1 MAGIDTCLYQISI
14 FGSRYLL
21 EMEEILDIEQ
31 TAPRLIYS
39 GFWIRFA
46 ASLID
51 SFVMYIANAL
61 TMAGLFFLPLNDS
74 RSIAANMANP
84 SNMMQI
90 MGMMYVAMLVIN
102 WLYYALME
110 SSKNRATLGKMA
122 VGIVVVNENGE
133 RISFSKATGRYF
145 AKILSGLLLGIGF
158 IMAAFDQR
166 KQSLHDRLAKTV
178 VINRR

>member
-1 MAGIDTCLYQISI
+1 
-14 FGSRYLL
+14 
-21 EMEEILDIEQ
+21 MEEILDIDLSK
-31 TAPRLIYS
+31 PRMIYS
-39 GFWIRFA
+39 GFWIRVA

-61 TMAGLFFLPLNDS
+61 IMAGVFFMPLGDS
-74 RSIAANMANP
+74 SSFIERMANP
-84 SNMMQI
+84 SNVMLMMTI
-90 MGMMYVAMLVIN
+90 MYSSMLVIN

-110 SSKNRATLGKMA
+110 SSKNRGTLGKMA

-133 RISFSKATGRYF
+133 RISFGKATGRYF
-145 AKILSGLLLGIGF
+145 GKILSGLILGIGF

-166 KQSLHDRLAKTV
+166 KQALHDRLAKTL

>member
-1 MAGIDTCLYQISI
+1 
-14 FGSRYLL
+14 
-21 EMEEILDIEQ
+21 MEEVLDIEQ
-31 TAPRLIYS
+31 TAPRMIYT
-39 GFWIRFA
+39 GFWIRVA

-51 SFVMYIANAL
+51 SFVMYIANVIV
-61 TMAGLFFLPLNDS
+61 MVGLFFLGVQGNMEQMADP
-74 RSIAANMANP
+74 ANSGLFFGAIIGMYL
-84 SNMMQI
+84 SMM
-90 MGMMYVAMLVIN
+90 VIN

-133 RISFSKATGRYF
+133 RISFAKATGRYF

>member
-1 MAGIDTCLYQISI
+1 
-14 FGSRYLL
+14 
-21 EMEEILDIEQ
+21 MEEILDIEH
-31 TAPRLIYS
+31 TAPRMIYS
-39 GFWIRFA
+39 GFWIRVA

-61 TMAGLFFLPLNDS
+61 VMAGIVFLPLGDS
-74 RSIAANMANP
+74 NSLAERMSNP
-84 SNMMQI
+84 SSLMAMMGL
-90 MGMMYVAMLVIN
+90 MYTGMIVIN

-122 VGIVVVNENGE
+122 VGIIVVNEKGE
-133 RISFSKATGRYF
+133 RISFTKATGRYF
-145 AKILSGLLLGIGF
+145 AKILSGIILGIGF

>member
-1 MAGIDTCLYQISI
+1 
-14 FGSRYLL
+14 
-21 EMEEILDIEQ
+21 MEEILDIEH
-31 TAPRLIYS
+31 TSPRMIYS
-39 GFWIRFA
+39 GFWIRVA

-51 SFVMYIANAL
+51 SFVMYIANAMV
-61 TMAGLFFLPLNDS
+61 MAGIFLLPFGNSNSFLERMS
-74 RSIAANMANP
+74 NP
-84 SNMMQI
+84 SSMMAM
-90 MGMMYVAMLVIN
+90 MGLIYTAMIVIN

-122 VGIVVVNENGE
+122 VGIAVVNEKGE
-133 RISFSKATGRYF
+133 RISFLKATGRYF

>member
-1 MAGIDTCLYQISI
+1 MHQLGI
-14 FGSRYLL
+14 FGTRKHLK
-21 EMEEILDIEQ
+21 MEEILDIEQ
-31 TAPRLIYS
+31 TAPRMIYS
-39 GFWIRFA
+39 GFWIRVA

-51 SFVMYIANAL
+51 SFVMYIANVVA
-61 TMAGLFFLPLNDS
+61 MVGLFFLGVQDNMQKISDP
-74 RSIAANMANP
+74 ANSGFLAGA
-84 SNMMQI
+84 I
-90 MGMMYVAMLVIN
+90 FGMYITMLVIN

-110 SSKNRATLGKMA
+110 SSKNRGTLGKMA

-133 RISFSKATGRYF
+133 RISFSRATGRYF

-166 KQSLHDRLAKTV
+166 KQTLHDRLAKTV